1 MKKILIAFTMVFIV
15 FCLHAEKRA
24 LGFEDMFQAGRLSSL
39 SVSPDGKLIAFEVRT
54 PVLENNTFVTDI
66 YCVDIKGGSLRMLTD
81 SKGKNFAPAFISNE
95 IISFIST
102 RSGTPQLY
110 RLSVTNP
117 EKVEMVMKQEI
128 PEGIGSYIWAPG
140 NRVLAFQKDIDPEF
154 RTISDYENARK
165 EKEASGLEVRVL
177 RSLMYRVWNEW
188 RNGIRSHVFL
198 HDPASGQTDDLTPG
212 PTDTPPVDLGGK
224 QDFVFSPDG
233 SRFAYVKNTDKMVAI
248 STNND
253 IFLKVL
259 ASGNEQNLTVDN
271 HGNDMNPVFSPSG
284 KYLATLSMKRAGFEA
299 DKSNIIVYNL
309 KRGTRRNYTENFKY
323 HVNEFV
329 FSPNGKYIYFNVTE
343 SVYHPIYRLDLRT
356 GGIQK
361 LFHQVYSDDL
371 NITPDGRFLIFFNQQ
386 VSFPREV
393 FRLDVREKKTYQVTW
408 FNKNVFEDV
417 AMNPIELFRFKGAK
431 DEPVEGILLKPPF
444 FDESRKYPMVFLIH
458 GGPQGAWTDDFH
470 FRWNLS
476 MFAAP
481 GYVVVAIN
489 FHGSRGYGQPFTDAV
504 SNDWGGAPFEDQVL
518 GQAYAVEHF
527 PFIDPD
533 KIVAAGASYGGYMI
547 NWIAGN
553 HDRFKYPF
561 RALVCHDGIFDSRS
575 MYYSTEELWFEEWE
589 HGGTPWTSDLF
600 EKFNPALLVE
610 KFEIPMLVVHGANDF
625 RVPVTQGLML
635 FTALQRR
642 GIESKMLYFPDE
654 DHFVQK
660 PKNARFWWNSVM
672 EWFKEH
678 IE

>member
-1 MKKILIAFTMVFIV
+1 L
-15 FCLHAEKRA
+15 
-24 LGFEDMFQAGRLSSL
+24 
-39 SVSPDGKLIAFEVRT
+39 
-54 PVLENNTFVTDI
+54 
-66 YCVDIKGGSLRMLTD
+66 
-81 SKGKNFAPAFISNE
+81 
-95 IISFIST
+95 
-102 RSGTPQLY
+102 
-110 RLSVTNP
+110 
-117 EKVEMVMKQEI
+117 
-128 PEGIGSYIWAPG
+128 
-140 NRVLAFQKDIDPEF
+140 
-154 RTISDYENARK
+154 
-165 EKEASGLEVRVL
+165 
-177 RSLMYRVWNEW
+177 
-188 RNGIRSHVFL
+188 
-198 HDPASGQTDDLTPG
+198 
-212 PTDTPPVDLGGK
+212 
-224 QDFVFSPDG
+224 
-233 SRFAYVKNTDKMVAI
+233 
-248 STNND
+248 
-253 IFLKVL
+253 
-259 ASGNEQNLTVDN
+259 
-271 HGNDMNPVFSPSG
+271 
-284 KYLATLSMKRAGFEA
+284 
-299 DKSNIIVYNL
+299 
-309 KRGTRRNYTENFKY
+309 
-323 HVNEFV
+323 
-329 FSPNGKYIYFNVTE
+329 
-343 SVYHPIYRLDLRT
+343 
-356 GGIQK
+356 
-361 LFHQVYSDDL
+361 
-371 NITPDGRFLIFFNQQ
+371 
-386 VSFPREV
+386 
-393 FRLDVREKKTYQVTW
+393 